1 MAAMCPRSKPAVGRA
16 SQQISTPQSKRHESA
31 DSEEDGEVPF
41 GTGPKS

>member
-1 MAAMCPRSKPAVGRA
+1 MAAMCPRSEPAVGRA
-16 SQQISTPQSKRHESA
+16 PQSKRHERA